1 VGRVDVFCFLEGEKV
16 YVNWEGLLPI
26 QGEIIVVEDD
36 PTLRELMLDIVEEV
50 GAKASAFETAD
61 DALTYLLQSH
71 GECRLVIADHGV
83 PGQIQGTEFIE
94 MVRGKWPS
102 IAAILTSG
110 YLIDPASVPPSTIY
124 LHKPW
129 SLDDLIVAIASL
141 LQPGFPIQK
150 AQK

>member
-1 VGRVDVFCFLEGEKV
+1 M
-16 YVNWEGLLPI
+16 YVNRKGLLPI
-26 QGEIIVVEDD
+26 RGEIIVIEGDT
-36 PTLRELMLDIVEEV
+36 TLGELMVDIVEEL
-50 GAKASAFETAD
+50 GAKPLAFETAD
-61 DALTYLLQSH
+61 DALIYLLQSD
-71 GECRLVIADHGV
+71 GECRLVITDHGA

-110 YLIDPASVPPSTIY
+110 YLINPTSVPPSTIY

-129 SLDDLIVAIASL
+129 SLDDLIVAVASL

-150 AQK
+150 LQK